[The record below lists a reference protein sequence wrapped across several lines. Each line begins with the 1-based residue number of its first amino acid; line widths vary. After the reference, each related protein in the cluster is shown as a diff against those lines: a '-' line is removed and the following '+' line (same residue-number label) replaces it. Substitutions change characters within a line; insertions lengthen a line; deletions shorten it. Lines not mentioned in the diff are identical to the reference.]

1 MSEEEA
7 LASLHQTL
15 DATAEFLNRDE
26 LEVLIEVAQGLV
38 RGQTNY
44 GFLDVAND
52 DRNFVA
58 EGCEE
63 LRDCLNYV
71 AAAILK
77 LRRLT
82 P

>member
-1 MSEEEA
+1 MGDEER
-7 LASLHQTL
+7 LATLHQTL
-15 DATAEFLNRDE
+15 DATAEFLNADE

-44 GFLDVAND
+44 GFLDVDND
-52 DRNFVA
+52 DRDFVS

-77 LRRLT
+77 LRRQAQ
-82 P
+82 